1 MPLYFVG
8 RYACPGKPLA
18 LSELSL
24 VVALLVSK
32 YYIRFPD
39 NDNGSRVEDDMKD
52 QFTALPGP
60 LDLVFE
66 LRKP

>member
-1 MPLYFVG
+1 MYLLG
-8 RYACPGKPLA
+8 RYACPGKLLA
-18 LSELSL
+18 LSEMALL
-24 VVALLVSK
+24 TALLVSK

-39 NDNGSRVEDDMKD
+39 GDNGSRVEKDMKD

-66 LRKP
+66 PRERF